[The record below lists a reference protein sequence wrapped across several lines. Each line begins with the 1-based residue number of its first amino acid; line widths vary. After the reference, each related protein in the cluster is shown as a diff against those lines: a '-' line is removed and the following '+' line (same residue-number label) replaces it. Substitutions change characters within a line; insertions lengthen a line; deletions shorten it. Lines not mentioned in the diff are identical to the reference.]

1 MAAVE
6 WVGYCG
12 NLDRGLCAPQRC
24 SRHTLR
30 TLSVCLCV
38 CVRVCVC
45 ACVRECACGVDG
57 CRASSANRLVM
68 HARRRHLHVLL
79 SPLLCC
85 YAKQKVLR
93 VVCLFVVLSHVAL
106 QHGTVVVNS
115 IDGPCRRVTV
125 QAGLKGVELY
135 DHRGD
140 LGNDFNAW
148 ENVNLV
154 SENTHTH
161 T

>member
-1 MAAVE
+1 
-6 WVGYCG
+6 
-12 NLDRGLCAPQRC
+12 
-24 SRHTLR
+24 
-30 TLSVCLCV
+30 
-38 CVRVCVC
+38 
-45 ACVRECACGVDG
+45 
-57 CRASSANRLVM
+57 M

-161 T
+161 LIYIFFSLGFSPCITLTSGFASVDND